1 MENCELDLA
10 TIDFIISDFNLNRI
24 NKDLYLDLCI
34 AERMDTLGK
43 QYDAQLDKIMTF
55 IILRYDFD
63 NLPITYITK
72 MTKSLTKVANAIN
85 KGFLSMIGDK

>member
-1 MENCELDLA
+1 MNDYELDLA
-10 TIDFIISDFNLNRI
+10 TIDFIVSDFNLNI
-24 NKDLYLDLCI
+24 LDKNLYLDLCI
-34 AERMDTLGK
+34 AERIDMLGK

-55 IILRYDFD
+55 IILRYNFD
-63 NLPITYITK
+63 DLPITYITK